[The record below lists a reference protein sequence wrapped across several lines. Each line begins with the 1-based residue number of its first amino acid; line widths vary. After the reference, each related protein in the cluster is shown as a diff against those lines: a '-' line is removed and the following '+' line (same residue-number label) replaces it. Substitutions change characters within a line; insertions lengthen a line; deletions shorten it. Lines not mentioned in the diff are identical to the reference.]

1 MVCVLVQP
9 RPPFP
14 RPTRRPVVKRPGVS
28 KNLEGGCSRACS
40 CCSLCFAR
48 LASLAQVA
56 GRTNQPL
63 VCPPVPIPLSLKRK
77 KKSALTNINLGCIH
91 LLALNRV
98 FGIRIYININCK
110 KKKKETF

>member
-1 MVCVLVQP
+1 MCWSSLGHL
-9 RPPFP
+9 FP
-14 RPTRRPVVKRPGVS
+14 GPLAALLSKGQGVS
-28 KNLEGGCSRACS
+28 KNLEGGCGRACP

-77 KKSALTNINLGCIH
+77 KNPL
-91 LLALNRV
+91 
-98 FGIRIYININCK
+98 
-110 KKKKETF
+110 